1 MRQAFQDRN
10 RSPSRKTSP
19 APTSRPRRR
28 DLAGMDYA
36 SGTAML
42 SPQAGVS
49 KDPTDTAGGS
59 SARFEGD
66 LFIQGAGDAGA
77 IDPNDVR
84 QGSLGDCY
92 LMAALMSV
100 ARTDPQCIR
109 DMVKDNGN
117 GTYTVRFFLD
127 RLGMSLI
134 GRGTKEVTV
143 DARVPTHPGGSPRY
157 AKTGDQTIQDGE
169 TRYELWAMIVEK
181 AWAKLKGGYPQIA
194 GGNPG
199 KAMEAITGKTSDSFR
214 TSSRSAAEILSALER
229 AERDRHPVTCLTPKV
244 EASAETGD
252 QKRDRKRTAWNA
264 LADRLHVYAWHAYSF
279 KSAKDGRIV
288 LENPWGYDH
297 PLPMTASEFRQL
309 FVEVNINR
317 A

>member
-1 MRQAFQDRN
+1 MHQAVTKESQSLPRTA
-10 RSPSRKTSP
+10 RHR
-19 APTSRPRRR
+19 PTSSPGKA
-28 DLAGMDYA
+28 LQGMDYA
-36 SGTAML
+36 SGAALL
-42 SPQAGVS
+42 SPQAGAG
-49 KDPTDTAGGS
+49 KDPSETAGGT

-66 LFIQGAGDAGA
+66 LFIQGQGDAAA

-92 LMAALMSV
+92 LLAALRSV

-127 RLGMSLI
+127 RLGISLL

-143 DARVPTHPGGSPRY
+143 SAVVPTTPTGSPRY
-157 AKTGDQTIQDGE
+157 AKTGDALVVNGK
-169 TRYELWAMIVEK
+169 TRFELWAMIVEK

-199 KAMEAITGKTSDSFR
+199 QAMEAITGKTSDSFR
-214 TSSRSAAEILSALER
+214 PSSRSALDVLSALER
-229 AERDRHPVTCLTPKV
+229 AEKDRHPVTCFTPKV
-244 EASAETGD
+244 EAGAGTDG
-252 QKRDRKRTAWNA
+252 KHGKKKKAWNA
-264 LADRLHVYAWHAYSF
+264 LADRLGVYASHAYSF
-279 KSAKDGRIV
+279 KSVKDGRIS

-297 PLPMTASEFRQL
+297 PLPMTAEEFRSL